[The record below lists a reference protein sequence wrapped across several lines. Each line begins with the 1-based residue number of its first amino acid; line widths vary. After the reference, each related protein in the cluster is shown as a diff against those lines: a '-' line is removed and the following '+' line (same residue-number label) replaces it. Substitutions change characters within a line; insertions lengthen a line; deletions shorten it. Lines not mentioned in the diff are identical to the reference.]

1 MMISTPRGKGIGL
14 ACLYYVISKSF
25 SGLDTWDFLAL
36 YCTFYYCNFG
46 KGKTR
51 VLQHLLGSMWL
62 YVLMVCFSMYLKVH

>member
-1 MMISTPRGKGIGL
+1 MMCSTHRGMGIGL

-25 SGLDTWDFLAL
+25 SGLDTWDCLVRH
-36 YCTFYYCNFG
+36 CTFHFCNFG

-62 YVLMVCFSMYLKVH
+62 YVLMVRFSLYL